1 MRSRVGQR
9 TSRCEGRRPGSAA
22 SAGPSEDGMLG
33 CRGGP
38 GRQTRGGTC
47 AVLHSQMA
55 HLKNWTGARQVEGT
69 AFVVL
74 GDFNNRLAAPG
85 D

>member
-1 MRSRVGQR
+1 MRPRLGNGHHGD
-9 TSRCEGRRPGSAA
+9 GRRPGSAA

-38 GRQTRGGTC
+38 GRQTRGDMRC
-47 AVLHSQMA
+47 SPWSDDAAVKDWA
-55 HLKNWTGARQVEGT
+55 GARQVEGT

-74 GDFNNRLAAPG
+74 AGFNNRLAAPG